1 MTCFISFTDGCN
13 ISLFGYNMVC
23 DNKVDTTHGILYN
36 IYILTNE
43 DVEVIAAIH
52 QKIYIQ
58 TNDLKLNSLSGYP

>member
-52 QKIYIQ
+52 Q
-58 TNDLKLNSLSGYP
+58 